1 MKQRIFISSVQKEF
15 VTERQAL
22 KEYILNDALL
32 TRCRKAGL
40 PEPEF
45 ALTDGFVVTIR
56 RKPQL
61 AFETVSG
68 WSEAPGMDQVGTRSG
83 LSRDQVEMLHNCIE
97 SQSIT
102 DLMAIAGRTNR
113 TKFRDQVL
121 RPLLEEGLL
130 IMTVPDKPTSSI
142 QKYLIT
148 DKGKAMLS
156 KLTKKATER

>member
-22 KEYILNDALL
+22 KEYILNNALL
-32 TRCRKAGL
+32 ARCRKAGL

-68 WSEAPGMDQVGTRSG
+68 RSEAPGMDQVGTKSG
-83 LSRDQVEMLHNCIE
+83 P
-97 SQSIT
+97 
-102 DLMAIAGRTNR
+102 GRNA
-113 TKFRDQVL
+113 
-121 RPLLEEGLL
+121 
-130 IMTVPDKPTSSI
+130 S
-142 QKYLIT
+142 
-148 DKGKAMLS
+148 
-156 KLTKKATER
+156 